1 MSEQNP
7 IHDSASGHGPHAGRG
22 HEQTDAD
29 VRKVA
34 MFGVGLAAMILVAC
48 LAMWITFRYLSAH
61 QPLTG
66 PPPSPLA
73 TTRRLP
79 PEPRLQT
86 AETRDLGAVRE
97 GEDKALAS
105 YGWVDK
111 DGGVARIPIERAM
124 DLILQ
129 RGIPGGVNEAAKA
142 QKSKPAGASTEK
154 H

>member
-7 IHDSASGHGPHAGRG
+7 IHEPAPGHGPHAGRG
-22 HEQTDAD
+22 HEQTDAN

-34 MFGVGLAAMILVAC
+34 MFGVGLAAIIVAAC
-48 LAMWITFRYLSAH
+48 LAMWITFNYLNAH
-61 QPLTG
+61 QPPTG
-66 PPPSPLA
+66 PPRSPLA

-86 AETRDLGAVRE
+86 SETRDLAAVRE
-97 GEDKALAS
+97 AEDKALNS

-124 DLILQ
+124 DLILE
-129 RGIPGGVNEAAKA
+129 RGIPGGTNEPAKA
-142 QKSKPAGASTEK
+142 PKAQGAKAAGK
-154 H
+154 